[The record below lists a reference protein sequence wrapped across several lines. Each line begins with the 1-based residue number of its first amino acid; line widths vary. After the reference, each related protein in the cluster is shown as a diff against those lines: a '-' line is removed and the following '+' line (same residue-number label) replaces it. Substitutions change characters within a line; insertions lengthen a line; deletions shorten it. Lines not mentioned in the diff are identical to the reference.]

1 MNRPRRR
8 RAWPHDLRVLRLALL
23 AGAPAVLATLVLLW
37 TTPHAPKTRWTVAL
51 FAVGAWV
58 GFALAARERVTR
70 PLQTLSNMLAALREG
85 DFSIRARH
93 ASRDDALGLVLYE
106 ANILSETLREQRL
119 SALEATAL
127 LQRVME
133 EIDVATF
140 AFDAEQR
147 LRLVNRTG
155 ERLLQ
160 RPVEYLL
167 GRDARELGLGE
178 ALSGQAPRVVDLA
191 FPSGAGRWEVRHS
204 EFRQGGRP
212 HRLLVL
218 ADLSRTLREE
228 ERQAWQRLV
237 RVLSHEINN
246 SLAPVKSIAE
256 SLNSMLARSP
266 RPPRLDEDLTAG
278 LSIIGTRA
286 ESLGRFMSSYARLAR
301 LPRPKL
307 APLDVGTWVRRVAG
321 LETRVPVEVVAG
333 PDLTI
338 EADSDQ
344 LEQLLINL
352 VRNAADA
359 ALESGGGVR
368 AGWRRDNGRLDVWVE
383 DDGPGLASTENLF
396 VPFFTTKPSG
406 SGVGLALSR
415 QIAEG
420 HGGTVTLENR
430 RNARGCVAR
439 LRIPISATA

>member
-8 RAWPHDLRVLRLALL
+8 RDLPHDLRVLRLALL
-23 AGAPAVLATLVLLW
+23 AGAPAVLTTLVLLW
-37 TTPHAPKTRWTVAL
+37 TTPHADKTRWTVAL

-58 GFALAARERVTR
+58 GFALATRERVIR

-93 ASRDDALGLVLYE
+93 ASRDDALGLAMHE
-106 ANILSETLREQRL
+106 TNILSETLREQRL

-140 AFDAEQR
+140 TFDGEPR
-147 LRLVNRTG
+147 LKLVNRAG

-160 RPVEYLL
+160 RPAEYLL

-178 ALSGQAPRVVDLA
+178 ALSGLAPRVVDLA

-246 SLAPVKSIAE
+246 SLAPVKSIAD

-278 LSIIGTRA
+278 LSIIGSRA
-286 ESLGRFMSSYARLAR
+286 ESLGRFMSAYARLAR
-301 LPRPKL
+301 LPRPKP

-333 PDLTI
+333 PELTI
-338 EADSDQ
+338 EADGDQ

-352 VRNAADA
+352 VRNAGDA
-359 ALESGGGVR
+359 ALETGGGVR
-368 AGWRRDNGRLDVWVE
+368 AGWRRDSGLEVWVE

-430 RNARGCVAR
+430 RDARGCVAR